1 MRNGKE
7 FFHRMI
13 SSEVI
18 AELVILILLIALS
31 AWFSSAET
39 AYSTV
44 SEVSLRARA
53 DEKDRRAARALEV
66 LDQYSKMLSTIL
78 ICNNIVNLSASAL
91 CTSLIIR
98 LFGVTL
104 VGIGTAALTIVV
116 ILFGE
121 ITPKNISR
129 IRAEQI
135 AVADAPV
142 IRFLM
147 TVLTPVIA
155 VIQFLADALMRLF
168 RVDPDEKK
176 TLTERELRTYVEVGR
191 EDGVIEGREKKMIY
205 NVFDFGDSEAQEIMI
220 PRIDMTCI
228 SAAADYDEVLR
239 IFRTD
244 MFTRIPVYDTDPDH
258 IIGHINIK
266 DFILLNPDEPFY
278 VRDLLRRPYY
288 TYEYKKTADL
298 LREMQKLG
306 VHVAFV
312 LNEYGDTV
320 GMITLEDL
328 VEELIGEIRDEY
340 DEDERKLIHRY
351 DDYTYLV
358 DGSMKIDDI
367 NDALGTDFS
376 SEDYDSIGGLFLE
389 KLERLPR
396 SEEIITLPGGTTLQA
411 KGIRKNR
418 IVKVL
423 IRFPHLAEGEDS
435 PEAEGAAPS
444 ETPADAYE
452 ESAFSDAVQ
461 SREDPI

>member
-1 MRNGKE
+1 
-7 FFHRMI
+7 MI

-18 AELVILILLIALS
+18 IELVILILLIALS

-44 SEVSLRARA
+44 SEVSLRSRA

-98 LFGVTL
+98 LFGATL

-147 TVLTPVIA
+147 TILTPVIA

-228 SAAADYDEVLR
+228 SASADYEEVLR

-244 MFTRIPVYDTDPDH
+244 MFTSIPVYDTDPDH

-312 LNEYGDTV
+312 LNEYGD
-320 GMITLEDL
+320 GMIFGL
-328 VEELIGEIRDEY
+328 G
-340 DEDERKLIHRY
+340 RK
-351 DDYTYLV
+351 
-358 DGSMKIDDI
+358 
-367 NDALGTDFS
+367 
-376 SEDYDSIGGLFLE
+376 E
-389 KLERLPR
+389 
-396 SEEIITLPGGTTLQA
+396 
-411 KGIRKNR
+411 
-418 IVKVL
+418 
-423 IRFPHLAEGEDS
+423 
-435 PEAEGAAPS
+435 
-444 ETPADAYE
+444 
-452 ESAFSDAVQ
+452 
-461 SREDPI
+461 